1 MRFDQKFEPLDEV
14 SPPCSLKMYGTGGMG
29 KTTMSKVLCNKYS
42 SELLAKVGHVELNSD
57 SIFEL

>member
-1 MRFDQKFEPLDEV
+1 MKYP
-14 SPPCSLKMYGTGGMG
+14 PPCSLKMYGTGGMG